1 MDATSLDE
9 LNLPPLLIYMPF
21 TLSFLQADGTAPVP
35 KDYRNEM
42 LIKMRSYRQTSK
54 GEGQSE
60 WAKNTAGSFD
70 HNKPWITN
78 SVVWVRLYR

>member
-21 TLSFLQADGTAPVP
+21 TLASFQADGTAPVP

-42 LIKMRSYRQTSK
+42 LIK
-54 GEGQSE
+54 
-60 WAKNTAGSFD
+60 
-70 HNKPWITN
+70 
-78 SVVWVRLYR
+78 V

>member
-21 TLSFLQADGTAPVP
+21 TLAFFQADGTAPVP